1 MSSASFTKQNASS
14 QKSCKKSPIS
24 SIEIGTKCGAIKKS
38 SSKVTAFN
46 GVGANDTKNS
56 LNITINGGKVNN
68 SKTSIATTTTTTAT
82 VTTSSITTT
91 TTANIPKPSMNGY
104 KSINRTISNQL
115 NINNNNNNNEIKPIL
130 SSESFKRRLGTNP
143 LSPYKNPDFLKCEYD
158 LARSQLV
165 NSRSRSACGEKNN
178 NHSISEL
185 NGKTNGFTTTNSL
198 TSSPAKD
205 TNRNKVTIFG
215 VNSATPIT
223 RTGAGTIQIAA
234 SLNDAIQSSDKITTK
249 HTESIDNNSN
259 SNSHETMNANCV
271 QHTIDILDDIKFID
285 SDDSER
291 RHSPSTVN
299 VASLKEFFNDN
310 MALSKSIK
318 NTSTLPTAGASKK
331 LNDIY
336 ANKYNTITNG
346 SCGHQ
351 AGAHFANGIAR
362 KAVPE
367 EMLSSTSSSTSTL
380 SAMTESST
388 SSLLPKSAVKE
399 NGTLIKV
406 NHLDGG
412 DSVSVS
418 ACTLDPLASSF
429 VFCSINFSLKNRNQK
444 SLSIFKF
451 VFPTKPS
458 QLISLINYICSYGI
472 FFVLFFLLLCCFCTH
487 FN

>member
-1 MSSASFTKQNASS
+1 MSSASFTKPNASS
-14 QKSCKKSPIS
+14 QKSCKKSSIS
-24 SIEIGTKCGAIKKS
+24 SIEIGPKCGAIKKS

-46 GVGANDTKNS
+46 GIGANDTKNS

-68 SKTSIATTTTTTAT
+68 SKTSIATTTTNTAT
-82 VTTSSITTT
+82 VTTSTTT
-91 TTANIPKPSMNGY
+91 TTPNHPKQTMNGY
-104 KSINRTISNQL
+104 KSINRTITNQL
-115 NINNNNNNNEIKPIL
+115 NINNNNNETKPLL

-158 LARSQLV
+158 LARSQV
-165 NSRSRSACGEKNN
+165 INSRSRSACGEKNN
-178 NHSISEL
+178 NHCNSEL
-185 NGKTNGFTTTNSL
+185 NGKTNGFSSTNSL

-223 RTGAGTIQIAA
+223 TTGAGTIQIAA
-234 SLNDAIQSSDKITTK
+234 SLSDAIKSSDKITTK
-249 HTESIDNNSN
+249 HSEFIDNNSN
-259 SNSHETMNANCV
+259 SNENMNANCV
-271 QHTIDILDDIKFID
+271 QHTVDILDDIKFID

-299 VASLKEFFNDN
+299 VASLKEFFNDT

-331 LNDIY
+331 VNDIY

-388 SSLLPKSAVKE
+388 SSLLPKSAPKE
-399 NGTLIKV
+399 NGTTIKV

-418 ACTLDPLASSF
+418 ACTLDP
-429 VFCSINFSLKNRNQK
+429 
-444 SLSIFKF
+444 
-451 VFPTKPS
+451 
-458 QLISLINYICSYGI
+458 
-472 FFVLFFLLLCCFCTH
+472 
-487 FN
+487 